1 LKLAIRTLVFA
12 LAVVSATGCADVAKT
27 LAAAAIPSGAPSAA
41 PGVVASTAP
50 TGVTPAATTAPA
62 ATPKPAATEA
72 PVQNLD
78 KEDCKAEKS
87 DADKDNGTAA
97 QGGYNNQWLP
107 KGWVTAYKSEQA
119 VTDAIAEKFDGTAD
133 WACFQKFYPGAT
145 TIYKRRT
152 GM

>member
-12 LAVVSATGCADVAKT
+12 LAAVSATGCADVAKT

-50 TGVTPAATTAPA
+50 STTTPTAPA
-62 ATPKPAATEA
+62 ATTKPAATETEA

-78 KEDCKAEKS
+78 KEDCKADKS

-97 QGGYNNQWLP
+97 QGGYDNQWLP
-107 KGWVTAYKSEQA
+107 KGWVAAYKSEQA
-119 VTDAIAEKFDGTAD
+119 VTDAIASKFDGTAD

-145 TIYKRRT
+145 TIYKRRM